1 MVKNLPARQETCARS
16 LGWGDLLEKGIAIHS
31 SLLFWEI
38 PGTEDS
44 GRLQSRGSQ
53 RVRHN

>member
-1 MVKNLPARQETCARS
+1 MKNLPARQETCVRS
-16 LGWGDLLEKGIAIHS
+16 LRWGDLLEKRKAIHS

-38 PGTEDS
+38 PGTEESD
-44 GRLQSRGSQ
+44 RLQSRGSQ